1 MKRDIIGDIFLGGV
15 LLSLLFLFSFPAYF
29 CYTAN
34 VPREISL
41 PETIMSLCFVA
52 ALILTCIWFCWK
64 KKVWVMLGVASFGL
78 LAYIPKWFL
87 PKVNLNIVMNGKSLV
102 DSILSMA
109 LNRIYELT
117 HAPFAGLIGIVPEKT
132 ADGLTYTILPIA
144 VISYI
149 LAQIVRFY
157 HNAYVTEKKQIH
169 DFAHFRKINEVRAPS
184 FSPELESEGP
194 SPLGTIVLNEKAEV
208 AKETFPVKK
217 ADNDA
222 TVANVLTSETPAG
235 HIGSGEQDTSVIAL
249 AAHAPTSAPT
259 EETKVIALA
268 AHAPTSTPAS
278 AQLTAPAEDTS
289 VIELSAHAP
298 TSAPTEET
306 RVIELSAHAPTSAL
320 SEEEKD
326 EGKEETPSEVEEK
339 LPEDAPVKEEA
350 TQESAE
356 LDFPDVHGE
365 AEKIDVFGDDE

>member
-34 VPREISL
+34 VPREITL

-87 PKVNLNIVMNGKSLV
+87 PKVNLNIVMNGKSLL

-184 FSPELESEGP
+184 FSPEMESEGP

-222 TVANVLTSETPAG
+222 TVANVLSSEAPAG

-268 AHAPTSTPAS
+268 AHAPTSEPAS
-278 AQLTAPAEDTS
+278 SPEDEPS
-289 VIELSAHAP
+289 VIALAEHAP
-298 TSAPTEET
+298 TSAPAEET
-306 RVIELSAHAPTSAL
+306 QVIELAEHAPTSAPAD
-320 SEEEKD
+320 EEKT
-326 EGKEETPSEVEEK
+326 EVEEAPSEVEEK

>member
-15 LLSLLFLFSFPAYF
+15 LLSLLFLFSYPAYF

-41 PETIMSLCFVA
+41 SETIMSLCFVA

-87 PKVNLNIVMNGKSLV
+87 PKVNLNIVMNGKSLL

-169 DFAHFRKINEVRAPS
+169 DFAHFRKVNDVRAPS

-222 TVANVLTSETPAG
+222 TVPNVLSSEAPAG
-235 HIGSGEQDTSVIAL
+235 NIGSGEQDTAVIAL

-268 AHAPTSTPAS
+268 AHAPTS
-278 AQLTAPAEDTS
+278 APEKDDS

-298 TSAPTEET
+298 TSAPAEET
-306 RVIELSAHAPTSAL
+306 RVIELAEHAPTSAPVDEEKAEG
-320 SEEEKD
+320 EEEA
-326 EGKEETPSEVEEK
+326 PSEVEEK
-339 LPEDAPVKEEA
+339 LPEDAPVKEETA
-350 TQESAE
+350 PESAE